1 MQSPSAS
8 EHLQVI
14 RTLMERSALYR
25 RALAPITIF
34 VGSLGL
40 VAAFAGWQFQIT
52 QPVAF
57 IVYWYVVG
65 AVAISGAF
73 FMVRRQALK
82 DAEPFWSPPTRRV
95 ARAMLPP
102 LTAGFLLGALLALTR
117 FLPSDVTPPTDGLPP
132 GWINLVCLPLLW
144 VILYGCAVHAS
155 GFFMTRGMQLFGWLI
170 IAGGCASFLVG
181 APPESRLPMVGY
193 GIMGG
198 FFGLLHIA
206 YGVYLYFTE
215 NRGSQ
220 P

>member
-1 MQSPSAS
+1 MQTPSAS
-8 EHLQVI
+8 DHLQVI

-40 VAAFAGWQFQIT
+40 IAAIAGWKLRIV
-52 QPVAF
+52 QPVPF
-57 IVYWYVVG
+57 ILYWYVVG
-65 AVAISGAF
+65 ALAISGAF
-73 FMVRRQALK
+73 LMVRRQALK

-102 LTAGFLLGALLALTR
+102 LAAGFMLGALFALSEIAPAAGAG
-117 FLPSDVTPPTDGLPP
+117 PSTGLTPR
-132 GWINLVCLPLLW
+132 WIYLICLPLLW

-155 GFFMTRGMQLFGWLI
+155 GFFMTRGMQLFGWII
-170 IAGGCASFLVG
+170 IAGGCVSFLVG
-181 APPESRLPMVGY
+181 APEESQIALVSY

-206 YGVYLYFTE
+206 YGAYLYFTE
-215 NRGSQ
+215 NRESES
-220 P
+220 

>member
-1 MQSPSAS
+1 MQTPSAS

-40 VAAFAGWQFQIT
+40 IAAIAGWKLRIV
-52 QPVAF
+52 QPVPF
-57 IVYWYVVG
+57 ILYWYVVG
-65 AVAISGAF
+65 ALAISGAF
-73 FMVRRQALK
+73 LMVRRQALK

-102 LTAGFLLGALLALTR
+102 LAAGFMLGALFAISQLA
-117 FLPSDVTPPTDGLPP
+117 PSAGAGPTAGLAPR
-132 GWINLVCLPLLW
+132 WIYLVCLPLLW

-170 IAGGCASFLVG
+170 VAGGCASFLIG
-181 APPESRLPMVGY
+181 APAETQMPLVSY

-215 NRGSQ
+215 NRGSE

>member
-1 MQSPSAS
+1 MQTPSAS
-8 EHLQVI
+8 DHLQVI

-40 VAAFAGWQFQIT
+40 AAALAGWKLQIVR
-52 QPVAF
+52 PEAF
-57 IVYWYVVG
+57 IGYWYLVG
-65 AVAISGAF
+65 ALAISGAF
-73 FMVRRQALK
+73 LMVRRQALK

-95 ARAMLPP
+95 ARGMLPP
-102 LTAGFLLGALLALTR
+102 LTAGFVLGALLAITQL
-117 FLPSDVTPPTDGLPP
+117 LPSDVPDPTSGLPP
-132 GWINLVCLPLLW
+132 RWIHMVCLPLLW

-181 APPESRLPMVGY
+181 APRESQMPLVGY

-215 NRGSQ
+215 NRESAL
-220 P
+220 

>member
-1 MQSPSAS
+1 MQTPSAS

-40 VAAFAGWQFQIT
+40 IAAVAGWKLQII
-52 QPVAF
+52 QPVPF
-57 IVYWYVVG
+57 ILYWYVVG
-65 AVAISGAF
+65 ALAITGAF
-73 FMVRRQALK
+73 LMVRRQALK

-102 LTAGFLLGALLALTR
+102 LTAGFALGALLAISELSSPAGAGPAAGLTPR
-117 FLPSDVTPPTDGLPP
+117 WSY
-132 GWINLVCLPLLW
+132 LVCLPLLW

-170 IAGGCASFLVG
+170 IAGGCVSFLIG
-181 APPESRLPMVGY
+181 APPETQMPVVSY
-193 GIMGG
+193 AIMGG

-215 NRGSQ
+215 NRESET
-220 P
+220 